1 MKRPATLQLASSIA
15 AATLFAFASMVG
27 TANAATVFHV
37 GADSSGGPGTDPN
50 LIASNSKFFIADV
63 SAGQST
69 VSPLTIYLATPD
81 GAAAPTFSSI
91 VYNSLGSSPTRTFGS
106 VSQLAG
112 DFTSGD
118 LYTFVGCS
126 ACNNSL
132 NFANISAAEAPLFG
146 NVAPTAYDVYQVTV
160 QTAFAGQDFLQ
171 VNGSFGLGTII
182 APLAFNDQGHVIDTS
197 WTNTGLISMRAV
209 PEPSTW
215 AMMILG
221 FMGVGFMA
229 YRRKSQSSFR
239 LA

>member
-1 MKRPATLQLASSIA
+1 MRRTTKLQVASSIA
-15 AATLFAFASMVG
+15 AATLFAFAGGS
-27 TANAATVFHV
+27 ASAATVFHV

-50 LIASNSKFFIADV
+50 LIASNSQFFIADV
-63 SAGQST
+63 SAGQET

-106 VSQLAG
+106 VSQLPG
-112 DFTSGD
+112 DFTTGD

-132 NFANISAAEAPLFG
+132 NFTNISLAEAPLFG
-146 NVAPTAYDVYQVTV
+146 GVAPTAYDVYQVTV
-160 QTAFAGQDFLQ
+160 QTSFVGGDFLQ
-171 VNGSFGLGTII
+171 VNGAFGLGTII
-182 APLAFNDQGHVIDTS
+182 APLAFNDKGNVIDTS
-197 WTNTGLISMRAV
+197 WTNTGLVSMRAV

-221 FMGVGFMA
+221 FVGVGFMA
-229 YRRKSQSSFR
+229 YRRHGTVR
-239 LA
+239 LV